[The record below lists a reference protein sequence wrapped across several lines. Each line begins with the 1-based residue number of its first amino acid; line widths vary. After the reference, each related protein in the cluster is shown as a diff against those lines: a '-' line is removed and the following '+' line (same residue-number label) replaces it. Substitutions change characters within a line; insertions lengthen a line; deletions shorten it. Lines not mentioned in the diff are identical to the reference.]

1 MKKREKHNLVIEEGN
16 GFLIYG
22 EFASY
27 SKAETIAKLLP
38 PIIKWSIRPVVPSFA
53 DLVEAYAGYGEVS
66 VDAAIW
72 EVAHLAHHDDD
83 ILDAITDYGVEA
95 DFDREDLERLL
106 ATTK

>member
-1 MKKREKHNLVIEEGN
+1 MKYNLLIQEDN
-16 GFLIYG
+16 GTLIFG

-27 SKAETIAKLLP
+27 SKAETLAKLLP
-38 PIIKWSIRPVVPSFA
+38 PKIKWSIRPVVPSFA
-53 DLVEAYAGYGEVS
+53 DLVEAYIGYGEVS
-66 VDAAIW
+66 TDAAIW

-83 ILDAITDYGVEA
+83 ILDAITDFGVEA